1 MRLLPRPAGPT
12 LSRLLHGT
20 LVRFTKISRVC
31 AGGMKDL
38 AELQESQLTL
48 HQGNTPQHTESSTC
62 PGKANYVGVDGHDYE
77 EHYDADGNKYELRAC
92 SRSAYY
98 SDAVGNKFYYGIRKD
113 KQKRVLVLLKL
124 MPCPVKLNTKR
135 YREMREEVTG
145 SAEGKYDVPTKD
157 VLQQWFIATR
167 GNTWSGCKKEF
178 TSRTDGFGRRCCTG
192 GPLAAAGGSHR
203 LQYRLTMHAAGAGC
217 HGSVLYPCG
226 ELGT

>member
-12 LSRLLHGT
+12 LSRLLHRT

-62 PGKANYVGVDGHDYE
+62 PGKAYYVGADGHDYK

-98 SDAVGNKFYYGIRKD
+98 SDAVGNKYYYGIRKD

-178 TSRTDGFGRRCCTG
+178 TAHKRMIDAKLYGTTRESRDSHKRGR
-192 GPLAAAGGSHR
+192 LAQSLLCLGS
-203 LQYRLTMHAAGAGC
+203 QWSDACANYQV
-217 HGSVLYPCG
+217 S
-226 ELGT
+226 